1 MCQNVTI
8 QTLENCIKK
17 IKIKKN
23 ENVAICNLVAMQLF
37 KLWHYWFG
45 MFNLLYTFLRQVHMG
60 GTPSRQSSNSARE
73 MNNRLM
79 AARRNQY
86 WIKEEEQEWLE
97 SIPVNSSN
105 VKRGTFEKHNREYLC
120 LYVNFVLNKKKK
132 KKYSIVIITWAVM

>member
-60 GTPSRQSSNSARE
+60 GTPSRQSSNLTRE

-79 AARRNQY
+79 AARTNQY

-97 SIPVNSSN
+97 SNPVNSSN

-132 KKYSIVIITWAVM
+132 KNTVL

>member
-105 VKRGTFEKHNREYLC
+105 VKRGTSRNTIENTCVYMSILFSI
-120 LYVNFVLNKKKK
+120 KKKK
-132 KKYSIVIITWAVM
+132 KNTVL